1 MSDMR
6 FTRRIDT
13 WMSEEDA
20 SFIDQLA
27 MAEATTARGAMRK
40 LVRLARIQTGQLQ
53 PQQLQP
59 AE

>member
-1 MSDMR
+1 MSEQR

-20 SFIDQLA
+20 AFIDKLA
-27 MAEATTARGAMRK
+27 AAEATTFSGAMRK
-40 LVRLARIQTGQLQ
+40 LVRLARIQTGQFQ
-53 PQQLQP
+53 PTNQP

>member
-1 MSDMR
+1 MSEQR

-20 SFIDQLA
+20 AFVDRLA
-27 MAEATTARGAMRK
+27 AAEATTSSGAMRK
-40 LVRLARIQTGQLQ
+40 LVRLARIQVGQF
-53 PQQLQP
+53 QQSQP